1 MTTVEEKK
9 FWATQ
14 RPESRIKA
22 LLVSDYFPQY
32 CRIVDRGKGEGFTY
46 VDLWAGRGQYDDGGL
61 STPLLL
67 GDIIAQDANLKN
79 KVRFVFNDL
88 NNIDILK
95 KHFEERFGTTTFTKE
110 PRWGNYDAENSPI
123 IREYLNKKR
132 DPKKINNPAL
142 LFFDPFGYAGIDT
155 KSLANFMKPWGNEI
169 FLFLNVNRVIPALT
183 NPKMIEHIAA
193 MFPKFKSQVIAEVTT
208 ARSDEKKVSLLI
220 KFLAEEFKAV
230 IGNSLHHCAFK
241 FMEGEAHKTSH
252 LIIHFTKHPK
262 GYKLVKQVYYD
273 YDNIG
278 AVLSADGTFTFDAKK
293 AYPTGI
299 LDFSMDD
306 NHINLAEDLARQF
319 AGTQLNA
326 ATLID
331 THQSSAPY
339 APTHYV
345 KALRRLVDLGRL
357 EATFTDDIEH
367 RVTVLPSEHCI
378 LKFPTANG

>member
-1 MTTVEEKK
+1 MTLGEEQK

-14 RPESRIKA
+14 KPESRIKA

-46 VDLWAGRGQYDDGGL
+46 VDLWAGRGKYDDGGL

-67 GDIIAQDANLKN
+67 GDIIAHDSNLRQ
-79 KVRFVFNDL
+79 KVQFVFNDL
-88 NNIDILK
+88 NNMETLK
-95 KHFEERFGTTTFTKE
+95 KNFEERYGTTTFAKQ

-123 IREYLNKKR
+123 IREYLNKER
-132 DPKKINNPAL
+132 NPKVINNPAL

-155 KSLANFMKPWGNEI
+155 KSLSNFLKPWGNEL

-183 NPKMIEHIAA
+183 NPKMVEHIDV
-193 MFPKFKSQVIAEVTT
+193 MFPKFKEQAIAEVTT
-208 ARSDEKKVSLLI
+208 AKNDERKVSLLI
-220 KFLAEEFKAV
+220 KYLAEEFKSV
-230 IGNSLHHCAFK
+230 LGGHLHYCAFK
-241 FMEGEAHKTSH
+241 FMESNMHKTSH

-278 AVLSADGTFTFDAKK
+278 AVLGVDGTFTFDAKK
-293 AYPTGI
+293 AYPMGI

-306 NHINLAEDLARQF
+306 NHINLSEDLAKQF
-319 AGTQLNA
+319 AGKELSA
-326 ATLID
+326 AKLID
-331 THQSSAPY
+331 THQSATPY

-345 KALRRLVDLGRL
+345 KALRCLVDSGRL
-357 EATFTDDIEH
+357 EARFTDEIEH
-367 RVTVLPSEHCI
+367 RVTVLPSEHCM
-378 LKFPTANG
+378 LKFSS